1 MHIVHAAVD
10 KPNKHAAITL
20 VLVCKCMY
28 TCTCTCAC
36 MFRGLHNRFRGMVMR
51 TQCQYVSLYSLVL
64 KLIICTTCMYVM
76 NQFDSIIIDLWT
88 IQII

>member
-28 TCTCTCAC
+28 T
-36 MFRGLHNRFRGMVMR
+36 
-51 TQCQYVSLYSLVL
+51 LYMY
-64 KLIICTTCMYVM
+64 MYV
-76 NQFDSIIIDLWT
+76 QRIT
-88 IQII
+88 Q